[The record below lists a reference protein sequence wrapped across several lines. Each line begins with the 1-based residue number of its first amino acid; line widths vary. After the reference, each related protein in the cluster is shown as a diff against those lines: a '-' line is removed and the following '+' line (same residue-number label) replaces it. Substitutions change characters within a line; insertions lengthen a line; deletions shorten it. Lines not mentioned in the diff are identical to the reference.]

1 MRVAITCKKLGR
13 PGRKSLM
20 LMIFARSKILS
31 NLTEKQV
38 SEESGLRYVDFVD
51 LKYKPKETD
60 VVCTFHIEP
69 EGINLQEAAGGVAA
83 ESSVGTWT
91 ELRTE
96 KPYVERLAARVFSIK
111 GVEAKIAYPAG
122 LFEPGNMP
130 NILSS
135 LAGNVFGL
143 RVLKNLRLNDIE
155 LSEQLVK
162 SFKGPKYGIEG
173 IRRILRVRER
183 PLVGTI
189 IKPKL
194 GLKTVD
200 HAKVAYDAWVGGCD
214 IVKDDENLSSQGFN
228 PFENRLVKT
237 LECRDQAENETGE
250 KKVYMINITSET
262 KEMIRRAELV
272 LGQGGEYA
280 MIDIL
285 TCGFAALQT
294 LRDQGFHLV
303 IHAHRAGHAAF
314 TKNPKHGISMQVI
327 SKAARMIGVDQLHV
341 GTVVGKMFETK
352 EEVAENCDALTE
364 EMFGLKQVLPVA
376 SGGLHPRHVPALME
390 FFGKDFVIQAGG
402 GIHGHKDGT
411 ISGAKAMRQAVD
423 ATLQG
428 IPLDKYAEKHRDLKA
443 ALETWPN
450 A

>member
-1 MRVAITCKKLGR
+1 MK
-13 PGRKSLM
+13 
-20 LMIFARSKILS
+20 
-31 NLTEKQV
+31 
-38 SEESGLRYVDFVD
+38 YVDFVD
-51 LKYKPKETD
+51 LKYAPKETD
-60 VVCTFHIEP
+60 VVCTFYVEP
-69 EGINLQEAAGGVAA
+69 EGTSITEAAGGVAA

-91 ELRTE
+91 ELTTV
-96 KPYVERLAARVFSIK
+96 KPYVESLAARVFSIE
-111 GVEAKIAYPAG
+111 GNEAKIAYPVE

-130 NILSS
+130 NVLSS
-135 LAGNVFGL
+135 VAGNVFGL
-143 RVLKNLRLNDIE
+143 RVLRNLRLTDVKF
-155 LSEQLVK
+155 SRQLVK
-162 SFKGPKYGIEG
+162 SFKGPQYGVEG
-173 IRRILRVRER
+173 IRKLVGVQGR

-200 HAKVAYDAWVGGCD
+200 HAKVAYEAWLGGCD
-214 IVKDDENLSSQGFN
+214 IVKDDENLSSQSFN
-228 PFENRLVKT
+228 LFEERLAKT
-237 LECRDQAENETGE
+237 LESRDRAEEETGE
-250 KKVYMINITSET
+250 KKVYMINITSGT
-262 KEMIRRAELV
+262 KEMLHRAELV
-272 LGQGGEYA
+272 LRHGGEYV

-294 LRDQGFHLV
+294 FRDQGFQLV

-314 TKNPKHGISMQVI
+314 TKNSLHGISMQVI
-327 SKAARMIGVDQLHV
+327 SRVARVIGVDQLHV

-364 EMFGLKQVLPVA
+364 EMFELKSVLPVA
-376 SGGLHPRHVPALME
+376 SGGLHPRLIPALME

-428 IPLDKYAEKHRDLKA
+428 IPLNRYAEKHKELKG
-443 ALETWPN
+443 ALETWPT